1 MTGSETRSFEGKTEM
16 GQRARFL
23 SVAAGWSV
31 LVAAVLV
38 AAPLTLRDR
47 LPDPIATHWGGS
59 SGAPDGSMPFT
70 ASLLFQVGLWVLIS
84 GVLCAIALVNAG
96 MLRNRANRMALGAVL
111 GGGGPFFLGLQATTL
126 SANLDVP
133 DWRQAG
139 HLGWSAL
146 LVVAALLLGGW
157 LGALMARPGPN
168 DFPEPEAASP
178 RRVPLGPGQ
187 RAVWVSFLRNGV
199 LVALGCS
206 FLAAGMGLAV
216 LALLGGDGMLWI
228 PATIMGLVGLVGVIF
243 SSVRVRVTEEGV
255 ALFYGPLHLP
265 RKRIPI
271 TRVERAWS
279 EELFPSNV
287 GGWGVRGLP
296 GGATVMLR
304 GGECL
309 VIGYVSGGRFAV
321 SIDDAENGAALLN
334 TLVARASTASGV
346 R

>member
-1 MTGSETRSFEGKTEM
+1 M
-16 GQRARFL
+16 
-23 SVAAGWSV
+23 AAGWSV

-38 AAPLTLRDR
+38 TAPLTLRDR
-47 LPDPIATHWGGS
+47 LPDPIATHWGGP
-59 SGAPDGSMPFT
+59 SGVPDGSMPFT
-70 ASLLFQVGLWVLIS
+70 ASVLFQAGLWVLIS
-84 GVLCAIALVNAG
+84 GVPCVFALVNAG

-111 GGGGPFFLGLQATTL
+111 GGGGPFFLGLQAVTL
-126 SANLDVP
+126 SANLDTP

-146 LVVAALLLGGW
+146 LVVVALLLGGW
-157 LGALMARPGPN
+157 LGALAARPGPN
-168 DFPEPEAASP
+168 DFPEPKATPP

-187 RAVWVSFLRNGV
+187 RAVWVSSVRNGP
-199 LVALGCS
+199 LVALGGS
-206 FLAAGMGLAV
+206 FLAVGTGLAV
-216 LALLGGDGMLWI
+216 LALLGGGGMLWI

-243 SSVRVRVTEEGV
+243 SSVRVQVTEEGV
-255 ALFYGPLHLP
+255 VLFYGPLHLP
-265 RKRIPI
+265 RKHIPI

-279 EELFPSNV
+279 EELFPANV

-334 TLVARASTASGV
+334 TLVARASTASGA